1 MELRI
6 NINNKLNDKDIFEF
20 SKIGCEIM
28 KYINSEITYSTLFLF
43 MMGFQISK
51 KRKFLSNQTKYL
63 IDKYMDNELF
73 DLDEKH
79 YEDKKRFD
87 SLGFGKRQCVEKGWI
102 NKIYERIILNIINK
116 YNVEVCYIEKIY

>member
-1 MELRI
+1 
-6 NINNKLNDKDIFEF
+6 
-20 SKIGCEIM
+20 
-28 KYINSEITYSTLFLF
+28 
-43 MMGFQISK
+43 MGFQISK

-87 SLGFGKRQCVEKGWI
+87 SFGFGKD
-102 NKIYERIILNIINK
+102 
-116 YNVEVCYIEKIY
+116 NV